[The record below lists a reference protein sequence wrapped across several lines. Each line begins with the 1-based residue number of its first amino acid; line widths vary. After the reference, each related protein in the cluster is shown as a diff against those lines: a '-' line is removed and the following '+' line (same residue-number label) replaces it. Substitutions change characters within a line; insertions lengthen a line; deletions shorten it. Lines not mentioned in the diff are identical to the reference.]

1 MGNCTYDEWRTA
13 FDADSDTEAQFMT
26 DIIVGKVDEHPEI
39 VGADVFASEKNGS
52 NDVWSGILENEDA
65 LKSWEKWNN
74 SPEEEK
80 WGQKFS
86 ATGKFIKR
94 LIHEIVS

>member
-1 MGNCTYDEWRTA
+1 MVGNA
-13 FDADSDTEAQFMT
+13 
-26 DIIVGKVDEHPEI
+26 
-39 VGADVFASEKNGS
+39 
-52 NDVWSGILENEDA
+52 ILENEDV

>member
-1 MGNCTYDEWRTA
+1 M
-13 FDADSDTEAQFMT
+13 
-26 DIIVGKVDEHPEI
+26 VGK
-39 VGADVFASEKNGS
+39 A
-52 NDVWSGILENEDA
+52 ILENEDV
-65 LKSWEKWNN
+65 LKYWEKWND

>member
-1 MGNCTYDEWRTA
+1 M
-13 FDADSDTEAQFMT
+13 
-26 DIIVGKVDEHPEI
+26 VGK
-39 VGADVFASEKNGS
+39 A
-52 NDVWSGILENEDA
+52 ILENEDV

-86 ATGKFIKR
+86 TTGKFIKR
-94 LIHEIVS
+94 LTHEIVS

>member
-1 MGNCTYDEWRTA
+1 M
-13 FDADSDTEAQFMT
+13 
-26 DIIVGKVDEHPEI
+26 VGKV
-39 VGADVFASEKNGS
+39 
-52 NDVWSGILENEDA
+52 ILENEDV

-86 ATGKFIKR
+86 ETGKFIKG
-94 LIHEIVS
+94 LIPEIVS